1 MTEKEWV
8 HIEINIRKR
17 ACILAYINEKLN
29 VESHLEIGEKSDTF
43 VIRFER
49 KHGEKKSHSIC

>member
-17 ACILAYINEKLN
+17 ACILAYIDEKLN
-29 VESHLEIGEKSDTF
+29 VESHLEIGKK
-43 VIRFER
+43 VIHLLFALNENMA
-49 KHGEKKSHSIC
+49 KKKSHSIC